1 MLGCFVRE
9 APVNALIPGTSWKG
23 LGNFIG
29 SALRPYKGSGLSQ
42 SQPLTSWL
50 PFLRIWDAGSESLS
64 TANVCGSPWPNE
76 SPEACGCDSAGVHRV
91 WTLIRLLWEGR
102 AVECMAHYLLS
113 LSKSVPFGG
122 QTGCP
127 YQLSSFPGQL
137 SPVFL
142 GACFPSDTVY
152 WGFFFLIFIF
162 FSFLHRMRTWRK
174 NFRICFLKKI
184 SRCLYPIPQPRYFQ
198 MMVVKC
204 RLSFKERAHEQDWW
218 AQKVS
223 LVAVA

>member
-1 MLGCFVRE
+1 MLVLKVFQLLMSVVLPDPVR
-9 APVNALIPGTSWKG
+9 
-23 LGNFIG
+23 
-29 SALRPYKGSGLSQ
+29 ALRHVDVIQPVSTESGL
-42 SQPLTSWL
+42 WL
-50 PFLRIWDAGSESLS
+50 DSSGKAE
-64 TANVCGSPWPNE
+64 PW
-76 SPEACGCDSAGVHRV
+76 SA
-91 WTLIRLLWEGR
+91 WPINFW
-102 AVECMAHYLLS
+102 S
-113 LSKSVPFGG
+113 LSKSVPFSG

-127 YQLSSFPGQL
+127 YQLSSFPGQP

-142 GACFPSDTVY
+142 GAFFPSDTVY
-152 WGFFFLIFIF
+152 WGFFFFFLF

-184 SRCLYPIPQPRYFQ
+184 SRCLYPKPQPRYFQ